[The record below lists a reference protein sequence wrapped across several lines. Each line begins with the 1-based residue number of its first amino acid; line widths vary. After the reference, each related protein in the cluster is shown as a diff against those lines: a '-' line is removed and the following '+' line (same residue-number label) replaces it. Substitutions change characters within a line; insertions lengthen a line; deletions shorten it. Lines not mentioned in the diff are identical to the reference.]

1 MFVEKIRNCFIVFCH
16 FPSYTKDYVDN
27 VFTLVKSI
35 ITNNLDVKINVVIG
49 NDTNFNF
56 ENDYKIVR
64 ININFEH
71 TLVKKGGRSVP
82 SNTPEGKITYNN
94 GNEKYL
100 VRIDNYNKLMESDII
115 IDYSVPNI
123 RNVAESA
130 LFDEFSNKHIYIAPN
145 IYNSFNIN
153 PSNRNI
159 NILTTF
165 INTQEPRRQALLEDM
180 KNRNLSNV
188 NVNNCFEKDKLQSLY
203 KNTKLLINIHQTNE
217 HNTFEELRVL
227 PALENGVIVV
237 CEKSPL
243 MEVVPYKNLVIWC
256 EYNEIISTTT
266 KILENYEEN
275 HKKIFNYKNK
285 TIIDELAVTN
295 YNTLIKKLIDY
306 KPPTFN
312 VVITTIGR
320 NCLLH
325 MLKSLQ
331 PQLTNADCLTI
342 IFDGYE
348 PNKEIFDIKFKC
360 RVIIIRQ
367 KENLGMKRIKM
378 MYRERGEYQG
388 VGIGGHAVKEAFK
401 GILEKRDFI
410 MHSDDDDEYFPGV
423 FDDLRRKCINKNFLY
438 IGNAALERNK
448 GDIIPRNKNVNGMF
462 HIFDEGNITSQSG
475 IIPYEL
481 NRKGIWGQIPSGDC
495 EFYRS
500 LFNIVPRIVI
510 LDTLIYQFTPHK
522 SLKELAIKYSLDKSI
537 HTGCH
542 NYIPGYTKLFR
553 DIRYSVKNL
562 LEIGI
567 GSIENNQM
575 GGINGYVSTRYGY
588 KTGNSLKCWSEYFIY
603 SKIYGVDIYKHE
615 ELNTDVITTY
625 VADQSSERELQK
637 VVDNINSEIDVI
649 IDDGSHICKHQV
661 ISFMFLHKFLKSGG
675 IYVIEDVQPDS
686 IELMKDLSAFPSSF
700 KEYILDNFTVEYFDT
715 RDGINRRDDFM
726 VAFKKN

>member
-1 MFVEKIRNCFIVFCH
+1 MFVEKIRNCFIVCSD
-16 FPSYTKDYVDN
+16 FPHYTEDYVHN
-27 VFTLVKSI
+27 IFTLVKTI
-35 ITNNLDVKINVVIG
+35 VTNNLNVKINVIIG
-49 NDTNFNF
+49 NETNFNF
-56 ENDYKIVR
+56 ENDYRIVR

-82 SNTPEGKITYNN
+82 SNTPEGTITYDGGKN
-94 GNEKYL
+94 KYL

-115 IDYSVPNI
+115 IDYSLPNI
-123 RNVAESA
+123 HNIKESG
-130 LFDEFSNKHIYIAPN
+130 LFHEFSNKHIYIAPN
-145 IYNSFNIN
+145 IYNCFNIN
-153 PSNRNI
+153 SSNRNI
-159 NILTTF
+159 SILTTF
-165 INTQEPRRQALLEDM
+165 INTQEPRRHALLQDM

-188 NVNNCFEKDKLQSLY
+188 NVNNCFEKGKLQSLY

-243 MEVVPYKNLVIWC
+243 MELVPYKDLVIWC
-256 EYNEIISTTT
+256 EYNEIISKTIQ
-266 KILENYEEN
+266 ILENYEEN
-275 HKKIFNYKNK
+275 HKKIFNSKNK
-285 TIIDELAVTN
+285 TLIDELAVTN
-295 YNTLIKKLIDY
+295 YSTLIKKLIDY

-320 NCLLH
+320 NCLVH
-325 MLKSLQ
+325 MLLSLQ

-348 PNKEIFDIKFKC
+348 PNKEIFDIKFNCK
-360 RVIIIRQ
+360 VIIIRQ

-401 GILEKRDFI
+401 GVLEKRDFI
-410 MHSDDDDEYFPGV
+410 MHSDDDDEYLPGV

-438 IGNAALERNK
+438 IAHAALERNK
-448 GDIIPRNKNVNGMF
+448 GDIIPRNKNVNAMF
-462 HIFDEGNITSQSG
+462 QIFDEGNITSQSG
-475 IIPYEL
+475 IIPYEV

-500 LFNIVPRIVI
+500 LFNIVPKIVI
-510 LDTLIYQFTPHK
+510 LDTLIYQFSPHK

-542 NYIPGYTKLFR
+542 NYIPAYTKLFR

-575 GGINGYVSTRYGY
+575 GGINGYVSTTYGY

-603 SKIYGVDIYKHE
+603 SKIHGVDIYKHD

-625 VADQSSERELQK
+625 VADQSSESDLQK

-649 IDDGSHICKHQV
+649 IDDGSHVCKHQV

-675 IYVIEDVQPDS
+675 IYVIEDVQPGS
-686 IELMKDLSAFPSSF
+686 IEPMKDLSAFPSSF
-700 KEYILDNFTVEYFDT
+700 KKYILENFTVEYFDT
-715 RDGINRRDDFM
+715 RDGVNRRDDFM